1 MPGPWKA
8 SHPAAI
14 GASDAACCH
23 YKRRLTAEAA
33 RFAAPQP
40 RSGPCTDRRKRV
52 FSRSIGPNSPRPIFA
67 SDRTNLLR
75 PWRELRKNGTRRCVR
90 SAPSIARRGG
100 RRVRRAGEP
109 PCPSVGFHRASAFG
123 GYTPRLASPSRRTG
137 QVGSFAFAASSVA
150 QSEQAGFSPRAHGSN
165 LEARRAGSAS
175 Q

>member
-14 GASDAACCH
+14 AASDAARCH
-23 YKRRLTAEAA
+23 CERPLVTQAS

-40 RSGPCTDRRKRV
+40 RSGPCTGRRKRV

-67 SDRTNLLR
+67 SGRSNLLR

-90 SAPSIARRGG
+90 SAPSIARSGD
-100 RRVRRAGEP
+100 RRVRRAGAP
-109 PCPSVGFHRASAFG
+109 RCPSVGLHRASGFG
-123 GYTPRLASPSRRTG
+123 SYAPRLTSSSRRPG

-150 QSEQAGFSPRAHGSN
+150 QSAQAGFSPRARGPN
-165 LEARRAGSAS
+165 LEARRVGSAS